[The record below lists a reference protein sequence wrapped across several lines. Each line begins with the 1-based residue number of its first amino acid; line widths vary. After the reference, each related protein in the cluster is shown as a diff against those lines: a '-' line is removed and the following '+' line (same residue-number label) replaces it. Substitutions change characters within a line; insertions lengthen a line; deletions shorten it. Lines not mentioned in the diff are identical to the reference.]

1 MPFVLND
8 RVLEIS
14 TTTGTVPFVLGGPPS
29 GYQSFLS
36 GIGGSNTTFYAA
48 FNTVANEWELG
59 LGTLNAGATELTRTT
74 IYSSSNSNLVVNF
87 SAGTKNVFVT
97 LPSSQTLTA
106 NQSNIFTAAQTFRA
120 ANAVR
125 SEAAATQDAVVLAGR
140 AGGTSSYAVT
150 ITPTTLTANSTL
162 TLANG
167 NTTLVSGTT
176 AVLGT
181 AQTFTA
187 AKTFRAANAVRSE
200 AAATQDA
207 VVIAG
212 RAGGTGS
219 FAVTLTP
226 TTLASSTTLTLP
238 NVTDTVATI
247 GTAQTFTAAQTF
259 RAANAIRSE
268 AASTQ
273 DAVVIAGRAGGTGSF
288 AATLTPTTL
297 SANRTLTLP
306 DADTTLVG
314 TDTAQALS
322 NKTITYTAGTTSVA
336 PIVLAS
342 GANLTSAAAGAV
354 EYDGVRFYGTTDT
367 VSGRG
372 YIPSIQI
379 FRLTA
384 NGAAIGPG
392 ISNFFGA
399 NSAINLVGGGV
410 YELEAYCYFTKTTAG
425 TVTVT
430 LTASAAVVNLNGTV
444 DYGAAAGGVATGAA
458 NRISLFASAAT
469 ANAFGASVSL
479 TTAVNHAF
487 IIRAIFDA
495 NAANSNIR
503 IDFTSSAGTVTPLR
517 NSYYKITRLP
527 AGNSGSYAA

>member
-1 MPFVLND
+1 MPFILDD

-14 TTTGTVPFVLGGPPS
+14 TTTGTGPLTLAGAPS
-29 GYQSFLS
+29 GYQTFLS
-36 GIGGSNTTFYAA
+36 GIGGSNTTYYAV

-74 IYSSSNSNLVVNF
+74 VYSSSNSNLAVNF

-97 LPSSQTLTA
+97 VPASRIISDNGDNT
-106 NQSNIFTAAQTFRA
+106 FTGNNTY
-120 ANAVR
+120 N
-125 SEAAATQDAVVLAGR
+125 
-140 AGGTSSYAVT
+140 GTSRF
-150 ITPTTLTANSTL
+150 
-162 TLANG
+162 NG
-167 NTTLVSGTT
+167 NVGIGIAPSATSELLLAAGTATVAPATFTSGT
-176 AVLGT
+176 
-181 AQTFTA
+181 
-187 AKTFRAANAVRSE
+187 
-200 AAATQDA
+200 
-207 VVIAG
+207 
-212 RAGGTGS
+212 
-219 FAVTLTP
+219 
-226 TTLASSTTLTLP
+226 
-238 NVTDTVATI
+238 
-247 GTAQTFTAAQTF
+247 
-259 RAANAIRSE
+259 
-268 AASTQ
+268 
-273 DAVVIAGRAGGTGSF
+273 
-288 AATLTPTTL
+288 
-297 SANRTLTLP
+297 
-306 DADTTLVG
+306 
-314 TDTAQALS
+314 
-322 NKTITYTAGTTSVA
+322 
-336 PIVLAS
+336 
-342 GANLTSAAAGAV
+342 NLTSPAAGVV

-367 VSGRG
+367 TSGRG

-399 NSAINLVGGGV
+399 NSAISLVGGGA

-469 ANAFGASVSL
+469 ANAFGASASL

-487 IIRAIFDA
+487 IVRAVFDA
-495 NAANSNIR
+495 NAANSNLR